1 MAGLP
6 VALTLL
12 TVVAGCADR
21 ENDLETYYDDRP
33 ATGERS
39 EESAAP
45 PQSDRTPRS
54 GTTQRDSGGA
64 ESSPAPSREQDL
76 LLTAEDVRDEGVVP
90 IAPSTAG
97 ADPAAPT
104 CLSTIAD
111 QSGAQQIR
119 ERTWRYPTGSTL
131 HHLVTRYEGR
141 PAAEVPAG
149 QVACGG
155 QELAVS
161 GTPEGVDTHAWCQAG
176 TCTVVIAA
184 DDLLSTVEVR
194 AADQGS
200 ATDAIHRLA
209 PIAVGKHA

>member
-6 VALTLL
+6 VAITLL

-21 ENDLETYYDDRP
+21 ENDLDTYYDDRQ

-39 EESAAP
+39 DDAAAAP
-45 PQSDRTPRS
+45 PSDGGSRS
-54 GTTQRDSGGA
+54 
-64 ESSPAPSREQDL
+64 APSQRRDGPAGTGPAQPAGQGV
-76 LLTAEDVRDEGVVP
+76 LLTAEDVAEEGVVP

-104 CLSTIAD
+104 CLATIAQ
-111 QSGAQQIR
+111 QSGAAEVQ
-119 ERTWRYPTGSTL
+119 ERAWRYPTGSTL
-131 HHLVTRYEGR
+131 HHLVTRYEDR
-141 PAAEVPAG
+141 SAADVLAG

-155 QELAVS
+155 EELPVS
-161 GTPEGVDTHAWCQAG
+161 GAPEGVETNAWCQVA

-184 DDLLSTVEVR
+184 EDTLSTVEVR

-200 ATDAIHRLA
+200 ATEAVHRLA
-209 PIAVGKHA
+209 PLAVGKYA